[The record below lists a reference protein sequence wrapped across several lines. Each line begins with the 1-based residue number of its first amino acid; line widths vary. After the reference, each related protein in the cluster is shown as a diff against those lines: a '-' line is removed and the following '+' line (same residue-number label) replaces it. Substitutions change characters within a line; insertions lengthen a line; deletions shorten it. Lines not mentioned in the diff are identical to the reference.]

1 MNDKIDAVSLAL
13 SMIRPYFEE
22 AQAHIDGMKVGDKVP
37 ATILAAQI
45 AERHGKTGPQIYP
58 VLKFFFDSCPELDVR
73 RGALGGLFKIVPKD
87 QVATSSA
94 VATEPETV

>member
-1 MNDKIDAVSLAL
+1 MTIQVDAVNLAL

-37 ATILAAQI
+37 ATILATQI
-45 AERHGKTGPQIYP
+45 AERHGKTGPQLYP
-58 VLKFFFDSCPELDVR
+58 VLKFFFDNCPELTVR

-87 QVATSSA
+87 EAPTSSA
-94 VATEPETV
+94 VATEPESV